1 MADLTIQREILVEA
15 PVDVV
20 WQTITEPAHITEWF
34 ADRVELD
41 VRPGGEGTFVFDE
54 HARTELT
61 KVAIAVETVDPPRRF
76 AFRWGHP
83 DGVAA
88 VPENSVL
95 VTFTLTSEGEARTRL
110 RVVETG
116 LERTGW
122 PEDELARYAD
132 DHREGWAHHLGRLEA
147 RFARR

>member
-1 MADLTIQREILVEA
+1 VADLTIQREVLIEA

-20 WQTITEPAHITEWF
+20 WRTITEPVHITEWF

-41 VRPGGEGTFVFDE
+41 VRPGGTGTFVFDE
-54 HARTELT
+54 HPRTELT
-61 KVAIAVETVDPPRRF
+61 EVAIAVEIVDPPVRF

-83 DGVAA
+83 DGAAA

-95 VTFTLTSEGEARTRL
+95 VQFTLTSEGSDRTRL

-122 PEDELARYAD
+122 PEDELVRYAD

-147 RFARR
+147 RFTRR